1 MIRQTR
7 TTSSSQPP
15 VERAKLTMQ
24 MQPLARQSNA
34 FSGMR
39 ENHAHK
45 LNDFPGAESGK
56 VGPE

>member
-1 MIRQTR
+1 
-7 TTSSSQPP
+7 
-15 VERAKLTMQ
+15 MQ